1 MRRLILVAALLITV
15 LGSASPAEAFWHHR
29 WGCWGWRWGWGGY
42 CGPRWGCYRVAYG
55 YYPGCWSVGVP
66 VCYGPC
72 CGSYTIGATVG
83 YVGPGY
89 GVVTTTVPVRSSIIV
104 LRPATGAGGA
114 CAAPPAAA
122 PDRAPKASPAPTTP
136 PPAAPAPS
144 APGSMR
150 GTSPRSD
157 LVLRASRGDGLAKAR
172 RLLDEGDVLF
182 RRQQFHAALQK
193 YKQAASAAPE
203 LAEVHWRQGH
213 ALVAIGEYERAA
225 TMLKRALALSEDAK
239 RGGFRL
245 EMLYGPAVATK
256 EMHLERLAEWTLA
269 HQRSPDG
276 YFLIGL
282 ILWYDG
288 QSERA
293 EKFLRRSGDLSLVM
307 RDLVAGLVAED
318 EVDLASVAAPT
329 SAGGSRTTVPIVP
342 VSLAGEAVDL

>member
-1 MRRLILVAALLITV
+1 M
-15 LGSASPAEAFWHHR
+15 
-29 WGCWGWRWGWGGY
+29 
-42 CGPRWGCYRVAYG
+42 
-55 YYPGCWSVGVP
+55 
-66 VCYGPC
+66 
-72 CGSYTIGATVG
+72 
-83 YVGPGY
+83 
-89 GVVTTTVPVRSSIIV
+89 
-104 LRPATGAGGA
+104 
-114 CAAPPAAA
+114 
-122 PDRAPKASPAPTTP
+122 
-136 PPAAPAPS
+136 
-144 APGSMR
+144 
-150 GTSPRSD
+150 
-157 LVLRASRGDGLAKAR
+157 LRASRGDGLAKAR

-282 ILWYDG
+282 MLWYDG

-329 SAGGSRTTVPIVP
+329 SAAGSRTAVPVVP